1 MTSSGFSA
9 VLTICVLSL
18 GGPEQAPP
26 ANITVRE
33 STVTA
38 TIDRIERSSRVV
50 TLRSKDN
57 VFQTI
62 YVDKDLTAFDGLK
75 VGDIVTIRFTESVIV
90 EARPNAKPTPIQE
103 TTKEARGHGDGH
115 VVEQLKA
122 VVTIESID
130 PQRLFVTYRTYDNRR
145 IVRAV
150 SDKALLEGIR
160 AGDRVEITRT
170 HARAVSIER
179 GRR

>member
-57 VFQTI
+57 VFQTV
-62 YVDKDLTAFDGLK
+62 YVDKDLTAFDDLK
-75 VGDIVTIRFTESVIV
+75 VGDAVTVRYTDSLIV
-90 EARPNAKPTPIQE
+90 EVRPNATLTPIQE
-103 TTKEARGHGDGH
+103 TTTEARSRGDEH
-115 VVEQLKA
+115 VVEQLKT

-130 PQRLFVTYRTYDNRR
+130 PQSLFVTYRTYDNRR
-145 IVRAV
+145 IARAV
-150 SDKALLEGIR
+150 SDKRLLKGIR
-160 AGDRVEITRT
+160 PGDRVEITRT
-170 HARAVSIER
+170 HARAVSIEP